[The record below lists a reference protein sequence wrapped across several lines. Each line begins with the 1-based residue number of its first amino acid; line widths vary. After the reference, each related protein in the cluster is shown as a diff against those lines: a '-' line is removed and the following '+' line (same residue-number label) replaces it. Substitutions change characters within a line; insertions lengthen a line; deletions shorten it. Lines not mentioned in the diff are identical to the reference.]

1 LAQVLWVGQVSRREC
16 SYVPRSAPKRSL
28 RVGYLAREG
37 IDERPEREVYAEVG
51 MPSSQ
56 T

>member
-1 LAQVLWVGQVSRREC
+1 MFAKCFGWVGQAGRGEC

-37 IDERPEREVYAEVG
+37 IDERRG
-51 MPSSQ
+51 TSGPSR
-56 T
+56 